1 MNSPNLPNTNL
12 PLEDTGIASTSGTVK
27 KGLPFKRIIL
37 FIPLFFAIMFTGGV
51 MGMYFQP
58 AGLRIFYQMTGLVP
72 GGGSDQ
78 KIAVPLNTT
87 VTESDIKA
95 LKAGAVVALGKLVPR
110 NGVSTIAL
118 PFGASDARI
127 AELPVSVGDWVK
139 KGTILAT
146 LDNRPSLEASV
157 EATKAEIAV
166 SEASLRQVQLSIQAS
181 RVENEAELNRSKTN
195 AVLAQAELS
204 RTQSLFTRKVT
215 TQAQL
220 DRVKA
225 EAQSAVLDVARK
237 QATLNRYSNVTG
249 VSQADVELAMRKL
262 HSAKVA
268 LRTAEVNLEKSVV
281 RAPFDGTVLDVLV
294 QPGERPSSSG
304 TIEFGNTREMTAE
317 LEIYQNQIGRL
328 ELGEMVT
335 LRAGALTHELRGK
348 LTEIGLLVGRQ
359 NIISVDPAANTDA
372 RVVTVVVTLDE
383 TSSELAAKFTNLE
396 ILGYFHTV
404 DEEGV
409 K

>member
-12 PLEDTGIASTSGTVK
+12 PLEDTGIASTSGRIK
-27 KGLPFKRIIL
+27 SGLPYKRIIL

-58 AGLRIFYQMTGLVP
+58 AGLRIFYQMTGLEP

-95 LKAGAVVALGKLVPR
+95 LEAGAVVALGKLVPR
-110 NGVSTIAL
+110 DGVSTIAL

-146 LDNRPSLEASV
+146 LDNRPALEASV

-181 RVENEAELNRSKTN
+181 LMENEAELNRSKTN
-195 AVLAQAELS
+195 AELAQAELS
-204 RTQSLFTRKVT
+204 RTQSLFTRKVA

-249 VSQADVELAMRKL
+249 VSQADVELALRKL

-268 LRTAEVNLEKSVV
+268 LRTAQVNLEKSVV

-294 QPGERPSSSG
+294 QPGERPSSAG

-328 ELGEMVT
+328 ELGDRVT
-335 LRAGALTHELRGK
+335 LRAGALSRELRGK

-372 RVVTVVVTLDE
+372 RVITVVVTLDE
-383 TSSELAAKFTNLE
+383 TSSELAAKLTNLE
-396 ILGYFHTV
+396 VLGYFHTV
-404 DEEGV
+404 DDEAT

>member
-12 PLEDTGIASTSGTVK
+12 PLEDTGIASTSGRIK
-27 KGLPFKRIIL
+27 SGLPYKRIIL

-58 AGLRIFYQMTGLVP
+58 AGLRIFYQMTGLEP

-95 LKAGAVVALGKLVPR
+95 LEAGAVVALGKLVPR
-110 NGVSTIAL
+110 DGVSTIAL

-146 LDNRPSLEASV
+146 LDNRPVLEASV

-181 RVENEAELNRSKTN
+181 LMENEAELNRSKTN
-195 AVLAQAELS
+195 AELAQAELS
-204 RTQSLFTRKVT
+204 RTQSLFTRKVA

-249 VSQADVELAMRKL
+249 VSQADVELALRKL

-268 LRTAEVNLEKSVV
+268 LRTAQVNLEKSVV

-294 QPGERPSSSG
+294 QPGERPSSAG

-328 ELGEMVT
+328 ELGDRVT
-335 LRAGALTHELRGK
+335 LRAGALSRELRGK

-372 RVVTVVVTLDE
+372 RVITVVVTLDE
-383 TSSELAAKFTNLE
+383 TSSELAAKLTNLE
-396 ILGYFHTV
+396 VLGYFHTV
-404 DEEGV
+404 DDEAT